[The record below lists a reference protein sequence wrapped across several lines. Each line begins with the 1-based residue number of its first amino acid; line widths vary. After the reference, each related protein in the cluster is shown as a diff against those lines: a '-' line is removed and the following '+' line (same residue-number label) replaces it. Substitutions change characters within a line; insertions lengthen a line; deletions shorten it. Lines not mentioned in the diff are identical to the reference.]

1 MRRGT
6 CGRGPE
12 GSGYVKPRDQ
22 QKAAEVEN
30 AYAAILASRATLD
43 SFWKADDAIP
53 VYQHVPYDPNGS
65 NAQPGWPGNE
75 VDSLEEFTVEEFTGI
90 DDNVKYIEILDVS
103 GFAVEPVPL
112 EFDEGEFDVITYAE
126 DVPDTT
132 KTIDQLALPDG
143 SNRSMALPDGSN
155 RSIDRLA
162 LNGSN
167 RSIDRLTQSPL
178 LPLQSPPQ
186 AVHPPQ

>member
-12 GSGYVKPRDQ
+12 GSGYVKPRDP

-43 SFWKADDAIP
+43 SFWKVDDAIP
-53 VYQHVPYDPNGS
+53 VYQHVQYDPNGS
-65 NAQPGWPGNE
+65 NAQPGWPVNE
-75 VDSLEEFTVEEFTGI
+75 PILLEEFTGI
-90 DDNVKYIEILDVS
+90 DDDIKYVEILDVS
-103 GFAVEPVPL
+103 GADVSDFAVDVSDFAVEPVPL

-132 KTIDQLALPDG
+132 KSIEAFGGSNCPSGQLALDG
-143 SNRSMALPDGSN
+143 SNCPSGQ
-155 RSIDRLA
+155 
-162 LNGSN
+162 
-167 RSIDRLTQSPL
+167 LTQSPL
-178 LPLQSPPQ
+178 LPSQSPPP
-186 AVHPPQ
+186 AAHPPR